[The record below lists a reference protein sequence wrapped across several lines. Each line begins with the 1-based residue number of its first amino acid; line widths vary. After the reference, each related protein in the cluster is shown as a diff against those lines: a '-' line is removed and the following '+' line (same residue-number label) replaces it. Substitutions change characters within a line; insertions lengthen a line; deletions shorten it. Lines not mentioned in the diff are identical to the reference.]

1 MTTTSWTS
9 ADLETIGSADELQVT
24 SVRADG
30 TLRPYVTIWVVRAG
44 EQLYVRSAYGGGGWF
59 HRAKTTGI
67 GRVRAGGI
75 ERDVAFATVAP
86 DAGEHDL
93 IDTAYHAKYD
103 RYGQN
108 VVGTVVGP
116 AVREFTYRLD
126 PR

>member
-1 MTTTSWTS
+1 MSTSWTT
-9 ADLETIGSADELQVT
+9 ADLETIGADDELLVT

-44 EQLYVRSAYGGGGWF
+44 GDIYVRSAYGGGGWF

-75 ERDVAFATVAP
+75 ERDITFVPLAK
-86 DAGEHDL
+86 DADEHDL
-93 IDTAYHAKYD
+93 VDAAYHAKYD
-103 RYGQN
+103 RYGQK

-116 AVREFTYRLD
+116 ALYDFTYRLD